1 MKKQYNN
8 PIINITPLL
17 SADVISL
24 SGGQEGNAVVE
35 FSYQDILNG
44 KYN

>member
-8 PIINITPLL
+8 PIINITTLL

-24 SGGQEGNAVVE
+24 SGGEEGNAVV
-35 FSYQDILNG
+35 FYYQDILNG